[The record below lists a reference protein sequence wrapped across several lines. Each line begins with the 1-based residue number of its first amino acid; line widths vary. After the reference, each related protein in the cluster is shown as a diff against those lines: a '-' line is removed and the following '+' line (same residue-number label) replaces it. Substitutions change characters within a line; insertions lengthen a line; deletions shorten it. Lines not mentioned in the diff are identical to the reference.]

1 MNGGDVILADEPTGA
16 LDKNSGI
23 EVMRILRELNAK
35 GHTIILVTHDH
46 KVAKNA
52 TRIIEISDGNIISDL
67 PNTPV
72 TDDEPLEKQ
81 QLVRAPQKKLPVG
94 VRLLTV

>member
-46 KVAKNA
+46 NVAK
-52 TRIIEISDGNIISDL
+52 TRHESLKFRTEISFPISRMFL
-67 PNTPV
+67 KSKTSWKNS
-72 TDDEPLEKQ
+72 
-81 QLVRAPQKKLPVG
+81 R
-94 VRLLTV
+94 

>member
-46 KVAKNA
+46 NVAKMRRA
-52 TRIIEISDGNIISDL
+52 LSRFQTGISFQINRMSLKLMMVSRKKIWSEM
-67 PNTPV
+67 NRR
-72 TDDEPLEKQ
+72 KS
-81 QLVRAPQKKLPVG
+81 RAG
-94 VRLLTV
+94 VPR

>member
-35 GHTIILVTHDH
+35 GHTIILVTHDLN
-46 KVAKNA
+46 VAKM
-52 TRIIEISDGNIISDL
+52 R
-67 PNTPV
+67 PV
-72 TDDEPLEKQ
+72 
-81 QLVRAPQKKLPVG
+81 
-94 VRLLTV
+94 LLRSVMVILFQTVPIHLKMMIQI